1 MKFDELK
8 IGMQVILKDNNF
20 GIHYAKITNI
30 EIEEIIDNI
39 AFLTCI
45 IDDNNFEIE
54 FEFCISDFNIENDGA
69 FYCLE
74 GYYAKECEYQ
84 LFFTKEKLIKQLH
97 LDLELAVNIENKIK
111 ETIKNLII
119 LQNEI

>member
-8 IGMQVILKDNNF
+8 IGTQVILKDNNF
-20 GIHYAKITNI
+20 GIHYAKITGI
-30 EIEEIIDNI
+30 EINEIIDNI
-39 AFLTCI
+39 ALLTCT

-97 LDLELAVNIENKIK
+97 FDLELTIDTENKIK
-111 ETIKNLII
+111 ETIEKLI
-119 LQNEI
+119 N